1 MARQPVA
8 IEESAAR
15 RDMPSARFTP
25 ADVSSASFGGAIAR
39 GIQQVGAA
47 VGEFADVQGKLELA
61 RLQDQR
67 QREEFAR
74 EADFMTRAAAES
86 ARLATESREI
96 QGDGSGFTEDFLGR
110 TDQNFTD
117 FLENVPE
124 ARREQWQARVETLR
138 GRLGGE
144 VLRSEFAI
152 RDAHYGTTLDSL
164 TDQAMTRITNA
175 PDDFDG
181 ARADLVAAIDAS
193 GLPENEKEAR
203 KLRAAQATSFAYGA
217 ALVERDPAAAISA
230 LGGTPTRAGDFRV
243 DGARNDRERTAV
255 TALRNQGLSDVAV
268 AAAVGVLSHE
278 GAGLNPNARNPGDG
292 RDGSDSIGIGQWNA
306 ERAVALKAFAQTR
319 GKPWNDLG
327 VQLEF
332 FMQELKT
339 TEPEAYRRL
348 QAARTIEDGVEAM
361 SYYERQQGWSAGGDR
376 TKVIHWERRVAGA
389 TAIAGTRATAADET
403 PQAGSDPRLADLRF
417 EDRMRLTDAA
427 HRRQDQDTREAA
439 AAGAAAQ
446 ADKINALELSIIDG
460 TAGQAEIDAARRDGT
475 LTDANDVNRLQG
487 AVRQR
492 DAQNADFTRFVGQTG
507 LGTGYEWNPYSEDDR
522 KAAEAGVLAQGNT
535 PQAGFRVWE
544 QTGILAR
551 PAADALRGGLVSQD
565 PARVQA
571 SASIAA
577 RMLARNPAAFAS
589 VTNGREIE
597 EAAALYLR
605 RIELGDNPD
614 EAARRVAQSNDPVQR
629 ARVKANDAE
638 ATAFRDRIRKQNPI
652 PAILNDINGTG
663 GILGGVARFV
673 APGIVGQ
680 AAAPVSQAERG
691 ALLADY
697 AELASD
703 HFAQY
708 GDAGAAETFARNRI
722 RSMWGASNNLTG
734 GARIMRYPPEHVY
747 PAVNGSHSWLYTQ
760 AAADIKAATG
770 QTVDANRL
778 QFIPIPGRTGDAWR
792 QGKPAPYSVQYI
804 DANGHLQTLNRRA
817 FVGAP
822 PASVARASA
831 AESARRAQEF
841 ETRRQ
846 RSIAADDG
854 RNEQIRNPTGPLGPA
869 PGIMTPGT

>member
-1 MARQPVA
+1 MARQPVT

-15 RDMPSARFTP
+15 RDLPSARFSP
-25 ADVSSASFGGAIAR
+25 DSASAGAFGGAIAR
-39 GIQQVGAA
+39 GVQQVGAA

-86 ARLATESREI
+86 DRLATESREI
-96 QGDGSGFTEDFLGR
+96 KGDGSGFTEDFLGR

-117 FLENVPE
+117 FLESVPE
-124 ARREQWQARVETLR
+124 ARREQWAARYQTFR
-138 GRLGGE
+138 GRMGGD

-164 TDQAMTRITNA
+164 TDQALTRISNA

-193 GLPENEKEAR
+193 GLPEDEKEKR

-230 LGGTPTRAGDFRV
+230 LGGTVTQAGDFRL
-243 DGARNDRERTAV
+243 DGGRNPNEQAATTFFRD
-255 TALRNQGLSDVAV
+255 QGLNTYAV
-268 AAAVGVLSHE
+268 AGLVGTLSWE
-278 GAGLNPNARNPGDG
+278 GAGMNPNARNKGDG
-292 RDGSDSIGIGQWNA
+292 AAGDDSIGIGQWNGP
-306 ERAVALKAFAQTR
+306 RAAALKAFAKSR
-319 GKPWNDLG
+319 GTQWNDLNT
-327 VQLEF
+327 QLAF
-332 FMQELKT
+332 VMQEMRT
-339 TEPEAYRRL
+339 SEPEAYRRL
-348 QAARTIEDGVEAM
+348 QRATSIEDAVEAM
-361 SYYERQQGWSAGGDR
+361 AYYERPQGWRNGGDR
-376 TKVIHWERRVAGA
+376 TQIIHWNKRVERA
-389 TAIAGTRATAADET
+389 TAIAGTRATATDET
-403 PQAGSDPRLADLRF
+403 APPAGSDPRLADLRF
-417 EDRMRLTDAA
+417 EDRMRLMDAA
-427 HRRQDQDTREAA
+427 HRRQEQDTREAA
-439 AAGAAAQ
+439 AAAAAAQ
-446 ADKINALELSIIDG
+446 ADKINALELAIHDG
-460 TAGQAEIDAARRDGT
+460 TAGQADIDAARADGT
-475 LTDANDVNRLQG
+475 LTDAGDIARAEAQL
-487 AVRQR
+487 AQR
-492 DAQNADFTRFVGQTG
+492 NQQNADLTRFVGQTG
-507 LGTGYEWNPYSEDDR
+507 LGTNYEWNPYSEDDR

-577 RMLARNPAAFAS
+577 RMLARNPAAFAG

-597 EAAALYLR
+597 AAAALYLN
-605 RIELGDNPD
+605 RIELGDNPE

-629 ARVKANDAE
+629 ARVKANEAE
-638 ATAFRDRIRKQNPI
+638 VTAFRSRIGKEDPI
-652 PAILNDINGTG
+652 PRILNEINGGYAGAMVRTMS
-663 GILGGVARFV
+663 F
-673 APGIVGQ
+673 GQ
-680 AAAPVSQAERG
+680 QASAPVSASERG
-691 ALLADY
+691 ALRADY
-697 AELASD
+697 TELAAD

-708 GDAGAAETFARNRI
+708 GDAKAAELFARNQI
-722 RSMWGASNNLTG
+722 RKMWGPSHNLVG
-734 GARIMRYPPEHVY
+734 GNRVMRYPPEHVY
-747 PAVNGSHSWLYTQ
+747 PAVNGSHNWLYAQ
-760 AAADIKAATG
+760 AAADIKAERGDVVAP
-770 QTVDANRL
+770 DRL
-778 QFIPIPGRTGDAWR
+778 QFIPIPGLTGDAWR

-804 DANGHLQTLNRRA
+804 DANGQMQTLNRRA

-831 AESARRAQEF
+831 AETARRAQDF

-846 RSIAADDG
+846 RSITADDG
-854 RNEQIRNPTGPLGPA
+854 RDEQIRNPTGPLGPV